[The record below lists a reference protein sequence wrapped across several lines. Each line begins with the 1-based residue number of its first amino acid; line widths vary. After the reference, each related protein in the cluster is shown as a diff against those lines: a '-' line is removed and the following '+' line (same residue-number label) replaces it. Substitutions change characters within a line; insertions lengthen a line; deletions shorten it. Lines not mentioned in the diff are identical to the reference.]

1 MHKDHRPACHAFR
14 LEKVKGL
21 PRARAVFDPLLRPRT
36 QTFAKGFGLLLPTGR
51 IGICTLDM
59 GCVGIGII
67 QLHGADPL
75 NVNWTIIPIVA
86 LGSQTNSR
94 RMHMTASTTDLKSM
108 LKDPSLLETRAY
120 IGGKWVDGEDGTF
133 DVTNP
138 SRGDVVAKVANLSRA
153 QVAGAIAQAEA
164 AQKEWAKW
172 TGKERAAVMR
182 KWFDLMMAN
191 QDDLGMILTAEQGKP
206 LAEAKGEI
214 AYGASFIEFFGEQA
228 KRIYGETIP
237 GHQRDKR
244 ITVIKQPIG
253 VAASITPWNF
263 PNAMITRKAAPAL
276 AAGCAFVA
284 RPAAETPLSA
294 IVMGVLAER
303 AGIPAGVF
311 NVVPS
316 SSSSAIGKEFCEN
329 PAVRKLT
336 FTGSTE
342 VGRILMKQAADQV
355 MKCSMELGGNAP
367 FIVFDDADLD
377 AAVEGAILC
386 KFRNNGQTCVCANRI
401 YVQAGVYDAFAAK
414 LVKAVEKLKVGD
426 GFEEGV
432 ALGPLINPAAGEKV
446 KEHIDDAKA
455 KGATIALGANGAMDG
470 NFLAPTI
477 MTGVTQDMKVAQEET
492 FGPLAPLF
500 KFDTEDDVIAMAND
514 TIFGLAS
521 YFYAKD
527 LSRVYKVAEALEYG
541 IVGVNTGLI
550 STEVAPF
557 GGVKQ
562 SGLGREGSHHGIE
575 DYLEMKYICMS
586 V

>member
-1 MHKDHRPACHAFR
+1 MLDA
-14 LEKVKGL
+14 
-21 PRARAVFDPLLRPRT
+21 
-36 QTFAKGFGLLLPTGR
+36 PT
-51 IGICTLDM
+51 
-59 GCVGIGII
+59 
-67 QLHGADPL
+67 
-75 NVNWTIIPIVA
+75 N
-86 LGSQTNSR
+86 
-94 RMHMTASTTDLKSM
+94 LKSL
-108 LKDPSLLETRAY
+108 LKDPTLLATKAY
-120 IGGKWVDGEDGTF
+120 IGGRWVTGDKGTF
-133 DVTNP
+133 QVMNP
-138 SRGDVVAKVANLSRA
+138 ARGDVIAEVADLSRM
-153 QVAGAIAQAEA
+153 QVAGAIDAAYA
-164 AQKEWAKW
+164 AQKDWAAW
-172 TGKERAAVMR
+172 TGKERANVLR
-182 KWFDLMMAN
+182 KWYDLMMENA
-191 QDDLGMILTAEQGKP
+191 DDLATILTAEMGKP
-206 LAEAKGEI
+206 LPEAKGEI
-214 AYGASFIEFFGEQA
+214 VYGASFVEFFAEEA

-284 RPAAETPLSA
+284 RPAEDTPLSA
-294 IVMGVLAER
+294 IALAVLADR

-311 NVVPS
+311 NVLPS
-316 SSSSAIGKEFCEN
+316 TGSSEIGKEFCEN
-329 PAVRKLT
+329 PKVRKLT

-342 VGRILMKQAADQV
+342 VGRILLRQAADQV

-377 AAVEGAILC
+377 AAVEGAMMC

-401 YVQAGVYDAFAAK
+401 YVQAGIYDAFAAK
-414 LVKAVEKLKVGD
+414 LKEATEKLVLGD
-426 GFEEGV
+426 GLDAGV
-432 ALGPLINPAAGEKV
+432 TTGPLINQEAIDKV
-446 KEHIDDAKA
+446 LEHLGDVTA
-455 KGATIALGANGAMDG
+455 KGGTILTGGHRSNLGAN
-470 NFLAPTI
+470 FFEPTVV
-477 MTGVTQDMKVAQEET
+477 TGVTQAMKVAKEET

-500 KFDTEDDVIAMAND
+500 KFEDVDEVIEMAND
-514 TIFGLAS
+514 TIFGLAA

-541 IVGVNTGLI
+541 IVGVNTGII

-575 DYLEMKYICMS
+575 DYLEMKYICMA

>member
-1 MHKDHRPACHAFR
+1 M
-14 LEKVKGL
+14 
-21 PRARAVFDPLLRPRT
+21 
-36 QTFAKGFGLLLPTGR
+36 
-51 IGICTLDM
+51 LD
-59 GCVGIGII
+59 
-67 QLHGADPL
+67 Q
-75 NVNWTIIPIVA
+75 
-86 LGSQTNSR
+86 
-94 RMHMTASTTDLKSM
+94 TTDLKSL

-120 IGGKWVDGEDGTF
+120 VNGAWIDGDNGTF

-138 SRGDVVAKVANLSRA
+138 ARGDVIA
-153 QVAGAIAQAEA
+153 QVADLSRKQVADAIAAAEK

-172 TGKERAAVMR
+172 TGKERAGVMR

-191 QDDLGMILTAEQGKP
+191 QDDLGTILTAEQGKP
-206 LAEAKGEI
+206 LAEAKGEV
-214 AYGASFIEFFGEQA
+214 AYGASFIEFFGEEA
-228 KRIYGETIP
+228 KRIYGEMIP

-244 ITVIKQPIG
+244 IMVLKQPIG

-263 PNAMITRKAAPAL
+263 PNAMITRKAGPAL
-276 AAGCAFVA
+276 AAGCSFVA
-284 RPAAETPLSA
+284 RPAKETPLSA

-311 NVVPS
+311 SVVPS
-316 SSSSAIGKEFCEN
+316 SSSSEIGKEFCEN

-401 YVQAGVYDAFAAK
+401 YVQAGVYDAFA
-414 LVKAVEKLKVGD
+414 EKLAKRVGAMKVGD
-426 GFEEGV
+426 GLTPGV
-432 ALGPLINPAAGEKV
+432 DLGPLINPDASEKV
-446 KEHIDDAKA
+446 IEHIKDAKD
-455 KGATIALGANGAMDG
+455 KGGSVILGDAQDSMSG
-470 NFLAPTI
+470 NFFAPTI
-477 MTGVTQDMKVAQEET
+477 ITGVTQDMKVAKEET

-500 KFDTEDDVIAMAND
+500 KFDNEDDVIAMAND

-575 DYLEMKYICMS
+575 DYLEMKYVCLS

>member
-1 MHKDHRPACHAFR
+1 MS
-14 LEKVKGL
+14 V
-21 PRARAVFDPLLRPRT
+21 
-36 QTFAKGFGLLLPTGR
+36 
-51 IGICTLDM
+51 
-59 GCVGIGII
+59 
-67 QLHGADPL
+67 
-75 NVNWTIIPIVA
+75 
-86 LGSQTNSR
+86 
-94 RMHMTASTTDLKSM
+94 TDLKSM
-108 LKDPSLLETRAY
+108 LQDPGLLAEKAY
-120 IGGKWVDGEDGTF
+120 SNDTWVDGADGTF
-133 DVTNP
+133 EVRNP
-138 SRGDVVAKVANLSRA
+138 ANGAVVARVADLSRA
-153 QVAGAIAQAEA
+153 QVTDTIAAAHA
-164 AQKEWAKW
+164 AQKDWAQW
-172 TGKERAAVMR
+172 TGKERAAVLR
-182 KWFDLMMAN
+182 RWFDLMMEH
-191 QDDLGMILTAEQGKP
+191 QDDLGTILTVEQGKP

-214 AYGASFIEFFGEQA
+214 AYGASFIEFFGEEA
-228 KRIYGETIP
+228 KRVYGETIP

-263 PNAMITRKAAPAL
+263 PTAMITRKAAPAL
-276 AAGCAFVA
+276 AAGCAFVG

-294 IVMGVLAER
+294 TAMAVLAQR

-311 NVVPS
+311 NIVTS
-316 SSSSAIGKEFCEN
+316 SSSSEVGKEFCEN

-342 VGRILMKQAADQV
+342 VGRILLRQAADSV

-401 YVQAGVYDAFAAK
+401 YVQAGVYDAFAKK
-414 LVKAVEKLKVGD
+414 LQTAVSKLKIGD
-426 GFEEGV
+426 GMADGTQ
-432 ALGPLINPAAGEKV
+432 LGPLISADAVEKV
-446 KEHIDDAKA
+446 QDHVADATS
-455 KGATIALGANGAMDG
+455 KGAQVLMGGGDSLQG
-470 NFLAPTI
+470 EGYFLPPTI
-477 MTGVTQDMKVAQEET
+477 LTDVTQEMKVSKDET

-500 KFDTEDDVIAMAND
+500 RFEDEDDVITMAND

-521 YFYAKD
+521 YFYARD
-527 LSRVYKVAEALEYG
+527 LSRVTKVAEALEYG
-541 IVGVNTGLI
+541 IVGVNTGII